1 MWRELAEQYL
11 RRVEQTRAHSTY
23 LAQKTDLEQLLSLL
37 EQYSLQEAIN
47 LYFERN
53 QDWKTST
60 LNRKAE
66 TIRSFLSW
74 LEANGYIER
83 GARSMA
89 PKTKRFTINITDEYF
104 PSEEEIDKLLEV
116 SERSSLRDKLILRMI
131 IYMGLRPHQIANLR
145 IEDVSADCD
154 TIRVDNREVEVHPEV
169 RAYLKAYVEAS
180 LVGSTRE
187 EKKHVPLFSTN
198 RGNAMNRV
206 RVSTIIKELAKRA
219 GLKGRK
225 LGPNKL
231 RRKYVLE
238 VVRKAE
244 HVTDV
249 LKQGISRNAYYV
261 FRAASTEEHQ
271 KTQETSK
278 TETQETLEA

>member
-154 TIRVDNREVEVHPEV
+154 TIRVDNREVEV
-169 RAYLKAYVEAS
+169 S
-180 LVGSTRE
+180 
-187 EKKHVPLFSTN
+187 
-198 RGNAMNRV
+198 
-206 RVSTIIKELAKRA
+206 
-219 GLKGRK
+219 
-225 LGPNKL
+225 
-231 RRKYVLE
+231 
-238 VVRKAE
+238 
-244 HVTDV
+244 
-249 LKQGISRNAYYV
+249 
-261 FRAASTEEHQ
+261 
-271 KTQETSK
+271 
-278 TETQETLEA
+278 